1 MIMKELEKNYNPSA
15 IEEKLYQKWLDNKY
29 FHADAERGR
38 REGKKPFTIVMPP
51 PNITGQLHMGHALDN
66 TMQDI
71 LTRYKRMQ
79 GYEALWQPGTDH
91 AAIATEVKVIDKLRK
106 EGVDKH
112 DLGRDKFLEACWDW
126 KKEYGTRIIKQLHKL
141 GSSADWDRERFTMD
155 KGCSDAVL
163 EVFVKLYEKGYIY
176 KGSRIINWC
185 PVCQTSI
192 SDAEV
197 EHEEQ
202 DGFFWH
208 INYPIVGE
216 DGRFVEIAT
225 TRPETLLGDTAVAVN
240 PEDERY
246 KDIIGKMLKLPLT
259 DREIPVIADEYVD
272 KEFGTGC
279 VKITPAHDP
288 NDFEVG
294 RRHNLPE
301 ICIMHDDATIDCKGS
316 KYDGMDRYE
325 ARKAM
330 VEDLKAQGLLVKVVP
345 HSHNVGTH
353 DRCKTTVEPMVKQQ
367 WFVRMEEMA
376 KPAIAALKNGDL
388 KFVPESFG
396 KTYLH
401 WLEGIRDWCIS
412 RQLWWGHRIPAYYCQ
427 ECGEIT
433 VAKSMPEKCPKCG
446 CTHLKQDEDT
456 LDTWFSSALWP
467 FSTLGWPEKTKE
479 LEYFYPTD
487 VLVTGYDIIFF
498 WVIRMVFS
506 GYEQTG
512 KCPFNT
518 VLIHGL
524 VRDSQGRKMSKSL
537 GNGIDPLEVIDKYG
551 ADALRMTLIT
561 GHAPA
566 NDMRFYWER
575 VEASRNF
582 ANKVWNA
589 SRFIMMNMEKA
600 PVHEVS
606 LDDLTMADKWIL
618 SKVNTLAKDVTENL
632 DKFELGI
639 GLQKVYDFIW
649 EEFCDWYIEMVKP
662 RLWNDEDSTKA
673 AALWTLKTVLINSL
687 KLLHP
692 YMPFITEEIFCNLQ
706 DEEASI
712 MVSAWPEYK
721 AEWNFE
727 QEEYAVE
734 TIKEAVRAIRN
745 VRTSMNVAPSKKAK
759 VYVVSE
765 NQKLLQI
772 FEHSKVFFATLGYAS
787 EVFLQSD
794 KQGIADDA
802 VSVVIPEASI
812 YIPFAELVDI
822 AKEIERL
829 QKEEER
835 LTKELARVTGMLS
848 NEKFVSKAPEAK
860 INEEKAK
867 LEKYTQMMEQVKARL
882 AQLK

>member
-1 MIMKELEKNYNPSA
+1 MNKELAKTYDPKG
-15 IEEKLYQKWLDNKY
+15 IEDRLYQKWLDKKY
-29 FHADAERGR
+29 FHAEVDRS
-38 REGKKPFTIVMPP
+38 KKPFTIVMPP
-51 PNITGQLHMGHALDN
+51 PNVTGQLHMGHALDN

-71 LTRYKRMQ
+71 LIRYKRMQ
-79 GYEALWQPGTDH
+79 GYNALWQPGTDH
-91 AAIATEVKVIDKLRK
+91 AAIATEVKVTEKLREQGIDKEAIGREEFLKHAWAWK
-106 EGVDKH
+106 E
-112 DLGRDKFLEACWDW
+112 
-126 KKEYGTRIIKQLHKL
+126 EYGGKIINQLHKL

-216 DGRFVEIAT
+216 EGRFVEIAT

-294 RRHNLPE
+294 RRHNLAE

-367 WFVRMEEMA
+367 WFVRMDEMA

-561 GHAPA
+561 GNAPG

-662 RLWNDEDSTKA
+662 RLWNDGDSTKA

-706 DEEASI
+706 DEEESI

-721 AEWNFE
+721 AEWSFE
-727 QEEYAVE
+727 QDEYAVE

-835 LTKELARVTGMLS
+835 LTKELARVNGMLS

-882 AQLK
+882 AQLQ